1 VKRFLAVDERLS
13 ARLRV
18 AEKPGALRTAAVL
31 LGHSGDSWFWLAGLA
46 ILYFTGPDYWKY
58 RALVMAMGIV
68 LTAVA
73 VMAIKFT
80 VRRKRPEGEL
90 GQIYR
95 RTDPH
100 SFPSGHAAR
109 AVMLAVVE
117 VGLGPTWLGILLVV
131 WAAAVV
137 LARVLM
143 GVHYLSDVLAGALLG
158 GLMGVVVLLLTAG
171 WLRF

>member
-1 VKRFLAVDERLS
+1 VNRFLEIDERLS

-31 LGHSGDSWFWLAGLA
+31 VGHSGDSWFWLAGLA
-46 ILYFTGPDYWKY
+46 ILYFTGPEYWKS
-58 RALVMAMGIV
+58 RTLVMAVGV
-68 LTAVA
+68 GLTAVA
-73 VMAIKFT
+73 VMVIKFT

-90 GQIYR
+90 GKIYR

-109 AVMLAVVE
+109 AVMLAVVAI
-117 VGLGPTWLGILLVV
+117 GLGPAWLGIVLLV

-158 GLMGVVVLLLTAG
+158 TLMGILVLLLTAG
-171 WLRF
+171 WV

>member
-1 VKRFLAVDERLS
+1 MKRFLAVDERLS

-58 RALVMAMGIV
+58 RALVMAVGIV

-100 SFPSGHAAR
+100 SFPLRACRPGCYAGSGR
-109 AVMLAVVE
+109 GW
-117 VGLGPTWLGILLVV
+117 VGTHMAGDP
-131 WAAAVV
+131 AC
-137 LARVLM
+137 
-143 GVHYLSDVLAGALLG
+143 GVGGGGSAGASS
-158 GLMGVVVLLLTAG
+158 
-171 WLRF
+171 